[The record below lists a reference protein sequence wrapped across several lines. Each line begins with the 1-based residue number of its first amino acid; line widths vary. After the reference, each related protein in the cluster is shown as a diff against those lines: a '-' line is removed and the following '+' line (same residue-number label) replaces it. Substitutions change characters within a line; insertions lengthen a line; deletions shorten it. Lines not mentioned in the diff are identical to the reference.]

1 MRYQRTR
8 VVLAIA
14 VLVFAVT
21 TSTYADA
28 QGFSTLHD
36 FLGTNAADGCSPT
49 YSGIVAQ
56 GRDGNM
62 YGTTS
67 TGGAPKEVNRGTV
80 FQITPAGVLTVIFSF
95 PGDESAGWSPFS
107 GLTLG
112 TDGNFYGTTN
122 FYGVPGGSFFGS
134 VFKITPGGI
143 LTYPYIFT

>member
-36 FLGTNAADGCSPT
+36 FLGNNFADGCSPT

-67 TGGAPKEVNRGTV
+67 AGGAPKDVNNRGTV
-80 FQITPAGVLTVIFSF
+80 FQVNPAGVLTVIFSF
-95 PGDESAGWSPFS
+95 PGDARWNPE
-107 GLTLG
+107 L
-112 TDGNFYGTTN
+112 
-122 FYGVPGGSFFGS
+122 
-134 VFKITPGGI
+134 
-143 LTYPYIFT
+143 